1 MGTVVRHTRVP
12 LRGVIIGWRRARDT
26 AGWGTLDAAS
36 PGAAA
41 DETPTYEILC
51 DNGTRVG
58 RTSGQCLDLGT
69 PRADEE
75 RMDVDWGLT
84 CMQRIWP
91 APMTVAEEAPAL
103 ALHSDL
109 GRYFATF
116 RRGRYMAN
124 PWLRSLYPEL

>member
-1 MGTVVRHTRVP
+1 MRHTRVP
-12 LRGVIIGWRRARDT
+12 LRGVVIGWRRARDT

-36 PGAAA
+36 PSAAA

-58 RTSGQCLDLGT
+58 RPPAPTPSVSA
-69 PRADEE
+69 PRAEE
-75 RMDVDWGLT
+75 GRTGARRGLPCT
-84 CMQRIWP
+84 QRIWP
-91 APMTVAEEAPAL
+91 APMTVAEEAPAP
-103 ALHSDL
+103 ALHPDL

-116 RRGRYMAN
+116 RRGRYVAN